1 MTEVVKFS
9 AEIKDGAGRG
19 ASRALR
25 REGRLPAIIYGGKDV
40 PEMVTL
46 SINEFV
52 KEYQK
57 GGIKTRPVEILAGKK
72 TISAIAKEIQIHPVS
87 DVPVHIDFL
96 RIGKDTVVS
105 VGITIRVINEDKSP
119 GVKKGGI
126 ANIVSRK
133 VDFLCHPSNIP
144 HHIEIDLADLEIG
157 HIVHI
162 NDIKLPEG
170 VKPVDPSNFTLLTI
184 IGRTEEEEKPAVA
197 AAEEATATPATTPAS

>member
-9 AEIKDGAGRG
+9 AEIKQGTGRG

-25 REGRLPAIIYGGKDV
+25 RDGRLPAVIYGGSDE
-40 PEMVTL
+40 PEMVSL
-46 SINEFV
+46 SLNEFT

-57 GGIKTRPVEILAGKK
+57 GGIKTRPVEIAAGKK
-72 TISAIAKEIQIHPVS
+72 TISAITKVIQTHPVT

-96 RIGKDTVVS
+96 RIGKDTVVN
-105 VGITIRVINEDKSP
+105 VDITIRVINEDKSP

-133 VDFLCHPSNIP
+133 VAFLCHPSSIP

-170 VKPVDPSNFTLLTI
+170 VKPADKSNFTLLTI
-184 IGRTEEEEKPAVA
+184 IGRTEEVEA
-197 AAEEATATPATTPAS
+197 AATPAEGAAPAAPAAS